1 MGGFSI
7 AIFDYQRMFDSKN
20 CQVYLWHFLT
30 RGPASPAPP
39 ADGCTSN
46 PLFAKLC
53 PGACWSSIHS
63 ATLGWWPWNA
73 TALRHST
80 LQKLALLEQDP
91 VEAWDALVSY
101 GFSTF
106 KANFWR
112 IFGSDIFWGETPVG
126 SPQFVWSVRHWI
138 RIMQCPARR
147 RSKSTKLGK
156 SWGPQDPPFRLGMR
170 LVVGRKKTWPQV
182 KFPEKIRSSW
192 IGHSFALLRVLHR
205 HWHLCFRNPAIFD
218 ECPAGVVTALV
229 YLSIAQDCWDSKL
242 CRIRK

>member
-1 MGGFSI
+1 MGKSSMGGFSI
-7 AIFDYQRMFDSKN
+7 EIFDYQRMFDSKN
-20 CQVYLWHFLT
+20 CQVYLWHPLT

-63 ATLGWWPWNA
+63 TTLGWWPWNA

-91 VEAWDALVSY
+91 VEAWDAPVSY

-112 IFGSDIFWGETPVG
+112 IFGIRYIFFGETPVG
-126 SPQFVWSVRHWI
+126 SPQFVWSVHHWI

-156 SWGPQDPPFRLGMR
+156 SWGPQTLHLNLRWGWWWAERKLDRRSNFQ
-170 LVVGRKKTWPQV
+170 KKTDLL
-182 KFPEKIRSSW
+182 ELGTASRSWGSTGTD
-192 IGHSFALLRVLHR
+192 IFASGTLPSLTNALLEWWRL
-205 HWHLCFRNPAIFD
+205 WSTWA
-218 ECPAGVVTALV
+218 
-229 YLSIAQDCWDSKL
+229 
-242 CRIRK
+242 